1 MYEQVCYKKSYLK
14 QVIAR
19 IDFAAPVEKLEKG
32 PPTKLLGA
40 IVKSFPIVEPTE
52 VVMQEIELGAAGLAH
67 KQTPIKQWNYYSKER
82 DRQLALSPGFMY
94 VLYNTYQSYEETRG
108 QFQNVVDALTA
119 SFPDTIASRLGL
131 RYVNQ
136 LNLATDDPTQWKQYV
151 HENLAGAR
159 DLFQGEDVLTRLL
172 SVAELRYG
180 DIGVRFQYGMPN
192 LDFPAPIKRPLFV
205 LDIDASVSEAHELSK
220 TMGFMDEAHARAQS
234 IFERSITNALREKM
248 DAVPV
253 QP

>member
-32 PPTKLLGA
+32 PPTKLLSTF
-40 IVKSFPIVEPTE
+40 IKSFPIVEPLD
-52 VVMQEIELGAAGLAH
+52 VVMQEIEVAGAALAAKH
-67 KQTPIKQWNYYSKER
+67 KAIKQFTYYSKER

-94 VLYNTYQSYEETRG
+94 VVYNRYETYEETREL
-108 QFQNVVDALTA
+108 FQKVVDALVA
-119 SFPDTIASRLGL
+119 SFPETIASRLGL

-136 LNLATDDPTQWKQYV
+136 LDLAIDDPTQWKQYV
-151 HENLAGAR
+151 HEDLTGAR
-159 DLFQGEDVLTRLL
+159 DLFQDEDVLTRLL
-172 SVAELRYG
+172 SVVELSYG
-180 DIGVRFQYGMPN
+180 DVGIRFQYGMPN
-192 LDFPAPIKRPLFV
+192 PDFPAPIKRPLFV
-205 LDIDASVSEAHELSK
+205 LDIDASVSEAHELNK
-220 TMGFMDEAHARAQS
+220 TMGFMDDAHARVQS

-248 DAVPV
+248 DAAPV